1 MRKRTIAE
9 NLSAVAMLTQSRKL
23 PPIQTRIQKTLA
35 MVGLPDVGA
44 RYPVEL
50 SYGECRRVELARAII
65 NSPSIL
71 VLDELTANLDEDT
84 IWDTHRL
91 DTRESGRSTNCVR
104 AVLYI
109 ASRAYVL

>member
-1 MRKRTIAE
+1 
-9 NLSAVAMLTQSRKL
+9 
-23 PPIQTRIQKTLA
+23 

-84 IWDTHRL
+84 IWDILHLLCEINRHGTTIIMATHA
-91 DTRESGRSTNCVR
+91 REFVNLLRKRVITLVDGQIWGDVQKGRYGDIV
-104 AVLYI
+104 
-109 ASRAYVL
+109 